1 MASTTMPAV
10 IPEHDLAG
18 SVDEIFD
25 GRYAVVIMD
34 SDFTTFAE
42 VEGACVSLFGYT
54 AEEAAALAMRVH
66 TTGEAVAAVLG
77 EHDANR
83 AVGSLRRRNVRAR
96 TEPV

>member
-1 MASTTMPAV
+1 MATTTVPAV
-10 IPEHDLAG
+10 IPDYDLAG

-25 GRYAVVIMD
+25 DRYAVVVMD

-42 VEGACVSLFGYT
+42 VEGACVALFGYT
-54 AEEAAALAMRVH
+54 AEAAAALAMRVH

-77 EHDANR
+77 EHDAHR

-96 TEPV
+96 AEPL